1 MDRSTTRAPEHR
13 ATVRVARAATVHVLL
28 RAPAGECRE
37 PAPAPAARRT
47 VYGLPVFRQP
57 PNGGHAG
64 DQPQA
69 RSAADAYSRHRSA
82 LSQTES
88 EPSGVGPRDLSVP
101 AARCPHHSAQSGL
114 EYRYYLHSDAWRISL
129 PGCRHRLVQPFRA
142 QLGTFQYDGNR
153 LLPRG
158 AGRCLPLRSAGYLEQ
173 RSGLSVHRRRF
184 SGAAQEARHLD
195 QHGWP
200 RPRAR
205 QRFHRTHMAIAEVR
219 THLSRR
225 LRRWTATVRGAGALL
240 PLLQSPAS
248 TPGAGL
254 QDARGFLPAQ
264 VNKETPMIVMGA
276 LPPNPR
282 DLAQFLTRMDDF
294 AFVVTA
300 VCRTMEKLDRR
311 IGQRRDATRAPIQVR
326 NGWRSHDR
334 LLLTPPPHH
343 LRTVVFLSNQW
354 GPLHTLALTPKK

>member
-13 ATVRVARAATVHVLL
+13 ATVRTARAAALDVLL
-28 RAPAGECRE
+28 RTAAGERRE
-37 PAPAPAARRT
+37 SASAPAARRA
-47 VYGLPVFRQP
+47 VYGLPVLRQP

-64 DQPQA
+64 GKPQTY
-69 RSAADAYSRHRSA
+69 SAADAHSRHRSA

-88 EPSGVGPRDLSVP
+88 EPSGTWPRDLSVP
-101 AARCPHHSAQSGL
+101 AARRPHHSAQSGL
-114 EYRYYLHSDAWRISL
+114 EYRYYLHTDARRISL
-129 PGCRHRLVQPFRA
+129 SGCGHRLVQPFRA
-142 QLGTFQYDGNR
+142 QLGTFQYDGNQ

-158 AGRCLPLRSAGYLEQ
+158 ARSCVPLRSAGYLEQ

-184 SGAAQEARHLD
+184 SGTAQAARHLD

-200 RPRAR
+200 WPRAR
-205 QRFHRTHMAIAEVR
+205 QRFHRTLMAIAEVR

-225 LRRWTATVRGAGALL
+225 LRRRTATVRGAGALL
-240 PLLQSPAS
+240 PLLQSPAP

-264 VNKETPMIVMGA
+264 INKETHMIVMGA

-282 DLAQFLTRMDDF
+282 DLAQFFARMDDF
-294 AFVVTA
+294 AFAVTA

-334 LLLTPPPHH
+334 LLLT
-343 LRTVVFLSNQW
+343 RR
-354 GPLHTLALTPKK
+354 HTI

>member
-69 RSAADAYSRHRSA
+69 RSAADAYSRHRTA
-82 LSQTES
+82 LPQTES
-88 EPSGVGPRDLSVP
+88 ETPGVGPRALSVP
-101 AARCPHHSAQSGL
+101 AARRPQHSAQSGL

-129 PGCRHRLVQPFRA
+129 PGCGHRLVQPLRA
-142 QLGTFQYDGNR
+142 QLGTFEYDGNQ

-158 AGRCLPLRSAGYLEQ
+158 AGSCVPLRSAGYLEQ
-173 RSGLSVHRRRF
+173 RSGLSVHCRRF
-184 SGAAQEARHLD
+184 PGAAPTARHLD

-200 RPRAR
+200 GPRAR
-205 QRFHRTHMAIAEVR
+205 QRFHRTLMAIAEVR
-219 THLSRR
+219 TDLSRR
-225 LRRWTATVRGAGALL
+225 LRRWTATVRGAGTLL

-254 QDARGFLPAQ
+254 QDTRRSVPAQ
-264 VNKETPMIVMGA
+264 VNKETPMIMMGA

-282 DLAQFLTRMDDF
+282 DLAHSFARMDDF
-294 AFVVTA
+294 AFAVTA
-300 VCRTMEKLDRR
+300 VCRTMETLDRR
-311 IGQRRDATRAPIQVR
+311 IGQRRDC
-326 NGWRSHDR
+326 
-334 LLLTPPPHH
+334 LLY
-343 LRTVVFLSNQW
+343 
-354 GPLHTLALTPKK
+354 